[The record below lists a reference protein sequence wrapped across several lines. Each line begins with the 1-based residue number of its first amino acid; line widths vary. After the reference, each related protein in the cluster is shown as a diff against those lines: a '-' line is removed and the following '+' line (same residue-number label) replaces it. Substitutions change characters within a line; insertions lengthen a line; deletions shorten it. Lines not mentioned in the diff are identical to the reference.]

1 MKNGNCEIANS
12 TRTYVVRRLPL
23 GDIVCVLFTRSVSE
37 DGVTDIPFSYDRDQP
52 HQSFVIAD
60 RVRSQPINR
69 SKLVGRYCNNR
80 IKAYSALV
88 LGTEVGSM

>member
-1 MKNGNCEIANS
+1 MEIVRS
-12 TRTYVVRRLPL
+12 QIVLEHVVRRLPL

-60 RVRSQPINR
+60 RVRSQPIKSFEDGR
-69 SKLVGRYCNNR
+69 SVW
-80 IKAYSALV
+80 
-88 LGTEVGSM
+88 